1 MLMNMI
7 NKLKLNSKLVK
18 RLDYSIII
26 VVVLIVAFSILNIY
40 SATNSTAGIYY
51 AKLQFMWL
59 IVGLIAMYIM
69 LIWDYNLILNYASII
84 YWGGVI
90 LLILNDFLIGSNV
103 NGATGWISIG
113 NRAIQPAEFAK
124 IGMIFMLARIIQ
136 DMEGNVNNLKSI
148 LTMMFY
154 AAIPMIL
161 IVIQPDMG
169 MTMVSFFIILPIV
182 VVANVDWKIITGGL
196 SFLIVTIVALWNSPL
211 MHDYWKN
218 RLISFLNPEQ
228 FELTYG
234 HQIIQSKIAIGSGGL
249 FGLGFLNGKQY
260 KFVPENHT
268 DFIFAVIGEEWG
280 MLGAI
285 ILLILYG
292 ILLYKLINIAK
303 TSKDMAG
310 SILCAGMIGFI
321 MFSIIQNMGMAI
333 GIMPVTGITLPFVS
347 YGGSSML
354 TNFISLGL
362 MLNVGM
368 RRKKINF

>member
-285 ILLILYG
+285 ILLTLYG

-310 SILCAGMIGFI
+310 SILCAGIIGFI

>member
-7 NKLKLNSKLVK
+7 NKFKLNSKLVK

>member
-1 MLMNMI
+1 MLINMI

-90 LLILNDFLIGSNV
+90 LLILNNYVLGSTV

-113 NRAIQPAEFAK
+113 SRAIQPAEFAK
-124 IGMIFMLARIIQ
+124 IGMILMLARVIQ
-136 DMEGNVNNLKSI
+136 DMEGDVNSLKSI

-161 IVIQPDMG
+161 IVSQPDMG

-285 ILLILYG
+285 ILLTLYG

-303 TSKDMAG
+303 TSKDVSG
-310 SILCAGMIGFI
+310 SILCAGIIGFL